1 MVKIGIALGGG
12 GARGYAHFGALF
24 ALQKSGIPIHCISG
38 TSIGA
43 AVGALWAT
51 NQHIECYKSL
61 KKLDRA
67 GVRQVL
73 DPELPMIS
81 GFLHGRKLYN
91 VLESW
96 FKGERIENL
105 ARPFSANAV
114 KLDTGEEVT
123 FNSGRLSDII
133 RASVSVPVILA
144 PWQIGDSTYVD
155 GGVVNPLP
163 VKQCREMGAD
173 VVIAVNL
180 LGIVPKVETYMPEEA
195 EIEKIA
201 QRLHIPEGI
210 VEAVSDIPLINK
222 LKNPKVPETAFA
234 ALLMSQRALVNAN
247 LKDWAPDYLIEPDLS
262 SFNGSE
268 FHLVKEISE
277 VGLVAAE
284 TMIPDILR
292 GLSLSVTG
300 EN

>member
-12 GARGYAHFGALF
+12 GARGYAHFGVLF
-24 ALQKSGIPIHCISG
+24 ALERSGIPIHCISG

-43 AVGALWAT
+43 VIGALWAT
-51 NQHIECYKSL
+51 NQLIESYKSL
-61 KKLDRA
+61 KKVDRA
-67 GVRQVL
+67 RVREIL

-105 ARPFSANAV
+105 ARCFCANAV

-123 FNSGRLSDII
+123 FNSGQLSDII
-133 RASVSVPVILA
+133 RASISVPVILA
-144 PWQIGDSTYVD
+144 PWQIGNSTFVD

-180 LGIVPKVETYMPEEA
+180 LGFVPEVETYLPEEG

-201 QRLHIPEGI
+201 HRLHIPEGI

-234 ALLMSQRALVNAN
+234 ALLISQRALVNAN
-247 LKDWAPDYLIEPDLS
+247 LKDWAPDYLIQPDLS
-262 SFNGSE
+262 RYTGAE
-268 FHLVKEISE
+268 FHLAEEISDI
-277 VGLVAAE
+277 GLSAAE
-284 TMIPDILR
+284 RMIPEILE
-292 GLSLSVTG
+292 GLSLSVTD